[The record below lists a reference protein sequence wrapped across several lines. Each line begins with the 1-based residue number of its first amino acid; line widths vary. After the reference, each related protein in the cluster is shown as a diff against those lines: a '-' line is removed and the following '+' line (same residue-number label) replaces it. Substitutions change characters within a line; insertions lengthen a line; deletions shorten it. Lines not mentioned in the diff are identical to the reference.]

1 MKKIILGICLFFSLM
16 ISVNASTSIDDI
28 RFDIKVDELGKATIT
43 ETWDCAVY
51 EGTEGWHP
59 YYNLGESNIRVV
71 SASMD
76 GKEYTV
82 VDDWDE
88 DSTLYD
94 KAYKAGLYSPDSGEI
109 DVVFGVSSYGE
120 HVYTVTYEIT
130 NFVVGLNDADMI
142 YWTLFPSNFSAAPGN
157 VSITIS
163 SDKGFPDTVDVW
175 GFGKKGAPCY
185 VKDGKIEMTSDNQ
198 SVSSNEYMTILV
210 KLDKGMFEPT
220 STIDANFEKYLKMA
234 KKGSDPY
241 NYKGESVG
249 SVIGGILEG
258 LIGFLVMIIPFF
270 AIAGFGIA
278 LTPKADEYDF
288 SASGG
293 KNLKDVMPFRDIPCE
308 KDIFMAYFIA
318 HHYDIGK
325 ISSMKS
331 NLLGALILKWIKDGN
346 VTVEKVT
353 KDRLILAD
361 KIEDNIIFV
370 KPPENVS
377 VWETRMYEN
386 MKDASKD
393 GKLEANEFKKW
404 ASNKYHTLLAWF
416 DSVLEHEKKALIE
429 KGYIVETEEEYG
441 KFHKKYKKFTI
452 QKPIREEAEHLAGL
466 EKFLK
471 EFSQIDKREPIEVK
485 LWHEYLMFAQLLGMA
500 KEVMKQF
507 EKLYP
512 EITELIQNM
521 GYDYGTFVF
530 VDSISTTS
538 VNAAT
543 SAQAAASS
551 YSGGGGGFSSGGGGG
566 GSFGGGGGGG
576 GGFR

>member
-16 ISVNASTSIDDI
+16 ISVNATSIDDI
-28 RFDIKVDELGKATIT
+28 NFNIYVDDLGKATIT
-43 ETWDCAVY
+43 ETWDCDVTQ
-51 EGTEGWHP
+51 GTEGWHP
-59 YYNLGESNIRVV
+59 FYNLGESNIKVV

-76 GKEYTV
+76 GTPYTV
-82 VDDWDE
+82 VDYWNE
-88 DSTLYD
+88 NGSMSD
-94 KAYKAGLYSPDSGEI
+94 KAYKAGLYSPNSDEI
-109 DVVFGVSSYGE
+109 DVVFGVSSYGR
-120 HVYTVTYEIT
+120 HVYTVVYEIS
-130 NFVVGLNDADMI
+130 NFVVSLNDADMI

-163 SDKGFPDTVDVW
+163 SSKGFEDSVDVW

-185 VKDGKIEMTSDNQ
+185 VKDGKIQMTSDGETVD
-198 SVSSNEYMTILV
+198 SDEYMTILV
-210 KLDKGMFEPT
+210 KLNKGIFEPT
-220 STIDANFEKYLKMA
+220 SKIDANFDKYLKMA

-241 NYKGESVG
+241 NYKSND
-249 SVIGGILEG
+249 GGILADIIET
-258 LIGFLVMIIPFF
+258 IISIIVMIVPFI
-270 AIAGFGIA
+270 AMAGFGIA
-278 LTPKADEYDF
+278 LTPKQDEYDF
-288 SASGG
+288 ETSGG
-293 KNLKDVMPFRDIPCE
+293 KNLKDAMPFRDIPCN
-308 KDIFMAYFIA
+308 KDIFLAYYIA

-325 ISSMKS
+325 VSSLKS
-331 NLLGALILKWIKDGN
+331 NLLGALVLKWVKDGN
-346 VTVEKVT
+346 VTIEKVT

-370 KPPENVS
+370 KPPENAG
-377 VWETRMYEN
+377 VWENRMYEN

-404 ASNKYHTLLAWF
+404 SQNKYHTVLAWF
-416 DSVLEHEKKALIE
+416 DAVLDSEQKKLVE
-429 KGYIVETEEEYG
+429 RGYIVETDEVYG
-441 KFHKKYKKFTI
+441 KFKKKYKKFTI
-452 QKPIREEAEHLAGL
+452 QPALREEALHLAGL

-485 LWHEYLMFAQLLGMA
+485 LWNEYLMFAQLLGMA

-512 EITELIQNM
+512 EITEQITNL

-530 VDSISTTS
+530 IDHISATS
-538 VNAAT
+538 VQAAT
-543 SAQAAASS
+543 SAKAAAES